1 MSTFMTII
9 IIMVCILLVLVI
21 LIQNPKGGGLAAEF
35 SSSNQFMGVRR
46 TADFLE
52 KTTWTLAI
60 VLITLSFITSINK
73 GTDSEATQN
82 IEIQEQID
90 EMPIQNVPSFPTDIP
105 KPNNR

>member
-1 MSTFMTII
+1 MSTLISIFVII
-9 IIMVCILLVLVI
+9 TCILLVLVI

-52 KTTWTLAI
+52 KTTWTLAV
-60 VLITLSFITSINK
+60 VLLTLSFVSSVSK
-73 GTDSEATQN
+73 GPNPEATQD

-105 KPNNR
+105 NPGN